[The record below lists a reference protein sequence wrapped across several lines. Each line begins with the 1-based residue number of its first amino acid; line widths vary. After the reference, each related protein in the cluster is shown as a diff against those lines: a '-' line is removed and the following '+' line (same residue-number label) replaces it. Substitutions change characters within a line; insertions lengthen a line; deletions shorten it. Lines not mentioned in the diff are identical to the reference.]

1 MNTITRILT
10 VFAFLFIHINVN
22 AQLFEDFEQ
31 GTKSYYALGQDELE
45 TGEWTFDDALIG
57 TLDNDKKNGAKSTR
71 IRNGYAEMNFDYP
84 NGCQEVS
91 FYAANYGTNTGGV
104 LQVSYSVD
112 GGQVWTLLGDAIT
125 LSADLQQYTLNCGVT
140 GNIRLRFE
148 KTAGDRINVDDVYI
162 TDYIETQPE
171 PTILLRINDA
181 LYEHQST
188 FDFGQNTGQATA
200 TLQIRNGGDEDLVIS
215 GYSFSGDD
223 GFSLSEDIA
232 GTLASLETVTVNL
245 IYEST
250 IPGNKSTT
258 LTINSNDSD
267 NPSFEVNIL
276 SETLDNSDPIPIN
289 IARDLPQGTS
299 VKVAGIVT
307 VAHQFAGPVYLQ
319 DETGGIAWYS
329 NDIMRE
335 DWLVGAVIGDSI
347 VVTGEVGEFYGL
359 IQIVNETDF
368 EVISETNT
376 VIEPLEITLDQL
388 NNGDYQGMLV
398 SINEVEFSTESTTFS
413 DNTNYDVT
421 DLTGTGQVRI
431 DGYTN
436 IPDTQIPTGIAQV
449 TGVAGHYSGTEQL
462 LPRFTNDILD
472 LSGPI
477 ILTLP
482 PYEVS
487 STHNSITFEWET
499 QEEGHSEI
507 KYGTTSSLELGNV
520 VDEQPKTTHSLTIDG
535 LDPATAYR
543 VQLRSAVDTDTSKTA
558 IYISSTASPQETT
571 GQIHTFFN
579 KDVVHDLATIRE
591 ADGNTDFSHKLIEYI
606 QLAEE
611 TAEFA
616 FYSLSGDVGAAV
628 VDEIIQAH
636 NRGVDVR
643 VIATGHTGTENPL
656 ITELAQAGVK
666 AVQSLGNEQ
675 MHNKF
680 AVIDAHHTDPTKTWI
695 ITSSWNAT
703 DEGTYD
709 QFQNMLV
716 IQDVAVARA
725 YWHEFNQMWG
735 GESGSF
741 NSSSAMFGPYKK
753 VVNPSVFWIGEDQTR
768 VEVYFS
774 PQANAESHMIRNIL
788 TANSNI
794 DLALNLITRKSLVDA
809 MKHQFDDGAK
819 VRGTVAA
826 ITLQGTQWE
835 YLSSW
840 ADVHHFSQADFGLL
854 HHKYAIIDGEA
865 TGANSKIITGSHNWS
880 SNANFSNDENTI
892 VIQNQRVANEY
903 FQEFA
908 ARYWQA
914 GGEDEFNVSVWVNE
928 LLPDASEAKTLHQNY
943 PNPVNDITNI
953 GFKLNVNQQVTLK
966 VFDITG
972 RCVSTLIDGVGLPSG
987 DHAVQFDAS
996 GLPNGTYIY
1005 RLQLE
1010 DGSSFSQRMS
1020 VLR

>member
-10 VFAFLFIHINVN
+10 VFAFLFIYLAAN

-31 GTKSYYALGQDELE
+31 GTMSSYDETLDQLE
-45 TGEWTFDDALIG
+45 TGEWIFIDALIG
-57 TLDNDKKNGAKSTR
+57 AHSSDKKNGAKSAR
-71 IRNGYAEMNFDYP
+71 IRNGHIGMNFDYP
-84 NGCQEVS
+84 NGCQELS
-91 FYAANYGTNTGGV
+91 FYAANFGTNTGGV
-104 LQVSYSVD
+104 VQVSYSID
-112 GGQVWTLLGDAIT
+112 GGQVWTQLGDAIT
-125 LSADLQQYTLNCGVT
+125 LTSDLQQYTLDCGVT
-140 GNIRLRFE
+140 GNIRLQFE
-148 KTAGDRINVDDVYI
+148 KTAGDRINIDDVYI
-162 TDYIETQPE
+162 VDYIETQPE
-171 PTILLRINDA
+171 PTILVRINDI
-181 LYEHQST
+181 LFGHQET
-188 FDFGQNTGQATA
+188 FNFGQNTGEATA
-200 TLQIRNGGDEDLVIS
+200 TLQIRNGGDEDLIIS
-215 GYSFSGDD
+215 DYSFNGDD

-245 IYEST
+245 VYEST

-258 LTINSNDSD
+258 LTINSNDSE

-276 SETLDNSDPIPIN
+276 AETLDNTDPIPIDV
-289 IARDLPQGTS
+289 ARDLPPGTS
-299 VKVAGIVT
+299 VTVAGIVT
-307 VAHQFAGPVYLQ
+307 VAHQFAGPVYIQ

-335 DWLVGAVIGDSI
+335 EWLVGAVVGDSI
-347 VVTGEVGEFYGL
+347 VLTGEIGEFYGL
-359 IQIVNETDF
+359 MQIVNQTDF
-368 EVISETNT
+368 EVVPETNT

-388 NNGDYQGMLV
+388 NSGDYQGMLV
-398 SINEVEFSTESTTFS
+398 SINEVEFSTESSTFS
-413 DNTNYDVT
+413 GNTNYDIT
-421 DLTGTGQVRI
+421 DLSGTGQVRI
-431 DGYTN
+431 DGYTD
-436 IPDTQIPTGIAQV
+436 IPDTGIPTGIAQI
-449 TGVAGHYSGTEQL
+449 TGVAGHYNGTEQL
-462 LPRFTNDILD
+462 LPRFTDDIVD
-472 LSGPI
+472 LSGPV
-477 ILTLP
+477 ILSLP

-487 STHNSITFEWET
+487 STHSSITFEWET

-507 KYGTTSSLELGNV
+507 RYGTTSSLELGNV
-520 VDEQPKTTHSLTIDG
+520 VDEEPKTTHSLTING
-535 LDPATAYR
+535 LEPATAYK
-543 VQLRSAVDTDTSKTA
+543 VQLRSAVDTDTSTTA
-558 IYISSTASPQETT
+558 IYISSTASPVETS
-571 GQIHTFFN
+571 GQILTYFN
-579 KDVVHDLATIRE
+579 KDVVHELATIRE
-591 ADGNTDFSHKLIEYI
+591 ADGNTDFSQKLIEYI

-680 AVIDAHHTDPTKTWI
+680 AVIDAHHSDPSKTWI

-741 NSSSAMFGPYKK
+741 NSSSAQFGPYKK
-753 VVNPSVFWIGEDQTR
+753 VVNPSVFWVGEDETR
-768 VEVYFS
+768 IEVHFS

-794 DLALNLITRKSLVDA
+794 DLALNLISRKSLVDA

-826 ITLQGTQWE
+826 ITLQGSQWD

-892 VIQNQRVANEY
+892 IIQDQRVANEY

-914 GGEDEFNVSVWVNE
+914 GGEDEFEVSVWVNE
-928 LLPDASEAKTLHQNY
+928 QLPNNADDNILLQNY
-943 PNPVNDITNI
+943 PNPVNHATSI
-953 GFKLNVNQQVTLK
+953 GFNLNTNQKITLK
-966 VFDITG
+966 VYDITG
-972 RCVSTLIDGVGLPSG
+972 RCVSTLVDSEKLPSG
-987 DHAVQFDAS
+987 SHTIQFDAS
-996 GLPNGTYIY
+996 TLSNGTYIY
-1005 RLQLE
+1005 TLKVE
-1010 DGSSFSQRMS
+1010 DGRFFSKRMS
-1020 VLR
+1020 VIR